1 MNIQQFWSDVFAQ
14 RADEIRNTSTPMP
27 AKRGNSSIL
36 DGLTRRGK
44 QEDTSRK
51 ALKTL
56 GKRQKYCLSTVSRP
70 PAALLS
76 SASAKRSLLQ
86 ALTSVGAC
94 SFWRAAFW
102 HVSRLPRKR
111 RAKRHNPGA
120 LPKAASPPAALL
132 SSASAELYILQALQA
147 PVEAGACFFRGG
159 RQARLRN
166 RKF

>member
-56 GKRQKYCLSTVSRP
+56 GKRQKYCLSTASRP

-76 SASAKRSLLQ
+76 SASANRFQTMYLLRTGQVLFFGGRPFGMFRGCRASGERNAITPECRQRRHLRPSCSSVLQ
-86 ALTSVGAC
+86 ALIDFYST
-94 SFWRAAFW
+94 
-102 HVSRLPRKR
+102 
-111 RAKRHNPGA
+111 
-120 LPKAASPPAALL
+120 
-132 SSASAELYILQALQA
+132 
-147 PVEAGACFFRGG
+147 
-159 RQARLRN
+159 
-166 RKF
+166 

>member
-70 PAALLS
+70 PAALPS
-76 SASAKRSLLQ
+76 SASAKITKSPEIS
-86 ALTSVGAC
+86 T
-94 SFWRAAFW
+94 
-102 HVSRLPRKR
+102 VSGFFPFTRFDAICPFLSRFIRVKNGLIRK
-111 RAKRHNPGA
+111 NG
-120 LPKAASPPAALL
+120 L
-132 SSASAELYILQALQA
+132 I
-147 PVEAGACFFRGG
+147 
-159 RQARLRN
+159 
-166 RKF
+166 